1 MFMKENEIAQS
12 HANQD
17 NYQINP
23 GDYFAILNG
32 DVKKP
37 QATSIESITVK
48 NQVFNN
54 VALYRK
60 QELARYKSMLMLGIL
75 GITVVCSL
83 MSYTLATKNP
93 SVIVVAPSQAPEQ
106 NIVQDEMAIKYAQF
120 MSYQMIQ
127 TIDSDK
133 EKMSP
138 EFINQFTAEGF
149 KQYLIDKARN
159 HQYVLSKEE
168 LADLNL
174 IAYSGLKIKNTEN
187 AESYQINIRFKAK
200 DKIINMNL
208 NVLKDKDTGRFLI
221 NGIS

>member
-1 MFMKENEIAQS
+1 MFIKENEIAQS

-37 QATSIESITVK
+37 QTISIESIAVK

-60 QELARYKSMLMLGIL
+60 QELARYKSMLVMGIL
-75 GITVVCSL
+75 GITIVCSL
-83 MSYTLATKNP
+83 MFYTLATKKS